1 MEYTHALDTL
11 GWLSIWTSRT
21 HRLSHRDRHS
31 ASETRQ
37 QVTSSKEIG
46 FEESEEVTPT
56 DNGGPLSGWR
66 GGLKHSKMGLDR
78 VKSDFCTPSI
88 DDKLMMKPGAQR
100 SESFQG
106 SRLVVSKRNDGMRI
120 QLELSENMVAQI
132 KEIMKDANIKTYS
145 ELFSNA
151 LSVLIWTAKER
162 RQGRVIFSVD
172 KEQAEAKTE
181 LAVPLLDALAPVPT
195 RGDAGEPVA
204 SGGAKTRTT

>member
-1 MEYTHALDTL
+1 MEYAHALDTF

-31 ASETRQ
+31 AGETKQ
-37 QVTSSKEIG
+37 QVNCRKEVG
-46 FEESEEVTPT
+46 LEESEELTPA
-56 DNGGPLSGWR
+56 DGGGPLPSWGE
-66 GGLKHSKMGLDR
+66 GLKYPTRGLDR

-100 SESFQG
+100 SESLQG

-145 ELFSNA
+145 ELFSNS
-151 LSVLIWTAKER
+151 LSVLIWLAKEAR
-162 RQGRVIFSVD
+162 KGRVISSVD
-172 KEQAEAKTE
+172 KGQGEVKTE
-181 LAVPLLDALAPVPT
+181 LASPLLDALSSAPV
-195 RGDAGEPVA
+195 RDAAGEPVA
-204 SGGAKTRTT
+204 SGAKTRTT